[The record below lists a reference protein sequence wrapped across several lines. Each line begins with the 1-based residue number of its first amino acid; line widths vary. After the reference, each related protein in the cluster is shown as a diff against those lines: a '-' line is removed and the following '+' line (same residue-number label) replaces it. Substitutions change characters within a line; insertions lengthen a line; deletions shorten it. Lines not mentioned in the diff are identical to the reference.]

1 MRQYF
6 SAIKHSFS
14 KGEMEIEAQLSF
26 LERIINFCVLDDL
39 SFLSTE
45 EQIEDAEFVY
55 RLFKSALQG
64 LK

>member
-1 MRQYF
+1 
-6 SAIKHSFS
+6 
-14 KGEMEIEAQLSF
+14 MEIEAQLSF

-45 EQIEDAEFVY
+45 EQMEDAEFVY